1 MKVAIIF
8 SGHTRTFA
16 QCYPTFY
23 WMVQRHFPN
32 PTVIFSTVDD
42 ADYQACLQGG
52 KFPGGW
58 RIGLE
63 EQPTFTFN
71 KEWVPGQPF
80 THEPFPISVHPENV
94 MRQLWQLERAYKLYI
109 QNTEE
114 KDFADVFIRVR
125 PDLWW
130 MGFENPVQE
139 TKTVVGPLVDC
150 FIGKCPA
157 PKECLTPWWG
167 RFGGVNDRFAIMGR
181 DAADVYFQTYSR
193 VHMLRA
199 KGCPLHPESLIRAS
213 LEEAG
218 ITIYDNL
225 KAYFATYKP
234 DGTIRLPEI
243 SSIDIADLI

>member
-1 MKVAIIF
+1 MSAAIIF

-16 QCYPTFY
+16 HCYPTFY
-23 WMVQRHFPN
+23 WMVQRHFPDAS
-32 PTVIFSTVDD
+32 VIFSTVDD
-42 ADYQACLQGG
+42 ADYQECLKNG

-63 EQPTFTFN
+63 EQPTFTFS

-80 THEPFPISVHPENV
+80 THEPFPISVHPEAV

-109 QNTEE
+109 QHTEE

-130 MGFENPVQE
+130 RNYELRHPYPTSKQ
-139 TKTVVGPLVDC
+139 C
-150 FIGKCPA
+150 F
-157 PKECLTPWWG
+157 TPWWG

-181 DAADVYFQTYSR
+181 DAADAYFLTYSR
-193 VHMLRA
+193 VHMLRS
-199 KGCPLHPESLIRAS
+199 KGCPLHPESLVKAS

-218 ITIYDNL
+218 IAIYDNL
-225 KAYFATYKP
+225 QAEFDTFKKP
-234 DGTIRLPEI
+234 GHVRPPEI
-243 SSIDIADLI
+243 GAEDIINALSR